1 MKWLKKL
8 EASLQERD
16 QKNRDKATYQK
27 YRNIGLAKQCAECG
41 WFFYR
46 TEKPRNWVCR
56 CPDSEM
62 RFIGNTCLGWKLGSH
77 PEMVIYGS
85 R

>member
-1 MKWLKKL
+1 MNWLKRVKQNL
-8 EASLQERD
+8 EN
-16 QKNRDKATYQK
+16 KNKQAQDKQTYAK
-27 YRNIGLAKQCAECG
+27 YKNSGLAKQCAECG

-46 TEKPRNWVCR
+46 EEKPRNWVCR

-62 RFIGNTCLGWKLGSH
+62 RFIGNTCLGWKLGVH
-77 PEMVIYGS
+77 PEMVMYGS